1 MQKKFIYSMGSL
13 ILLLILFVAISMLSG
28 SLLRGMRVDLT
39 QNGLYTLSDGSRNIL
54 RKLQEPVNLYLFF
67 SGETSRG
74 LPQIR
79 SYARRVDEM
88 VEEFENQAAG
98 KLIVHRVDPE
108 PFSEEEDQAAA
119 FGLQAVPVGAASET
133 LYLGIAGTNSLDDLQ
148 VMPFLQPSK
157 EKFLE
162 YDLAKMI
169 SSLGSPEKIN
179 IGFLSTLQ
187 MDAGF
192 DPATQ
197 GMREAWVVYEQLG
210 QLFDIESIDPGADSL
225 PENIDLLLMIHP
237 KDLSDPMMYQLD
249 QFVLGGGRLIVFLDP
264 FAESDRGDP
273 NDPMAMM
280 QAGSTSNLGPLLDS
294 WGVSFETG
302 RVIGDLQYGVG
313 TSQSRHIGILSVP
326 ADGFNSEDVVSADLQ
341 AVNFSSTGWLA
352 PLEGAGTRF
361 ETLVQ
366 SSENAAPLDVSRLR
380 FLTNPAELMK
390 GFNPTGDRYAL
401 VARLTGP
408 ARSAFDAPDGD
419 VQSASHLAESGE
431 TGITVMLFAD
441 TDLLTDRLWV
451 QKQPFLGQNL
461 VSAFA
466 DNGTLVVNAA
476 DNMVGNRD
484 LIGIRTRVSSSRPFD
499 RVSELQVEAERSY
512 LATEERL
519 QQELA
524 ETERKLTE
532 LQVAKGESELLVLS
546 DEQQAEIDR
555 FMDRKLEI
563 RKELR
568 QVQHDLQ
575 RDIDRLGT
583 RLKLVNIT
591 LVPVLV
597 MIAALLYALQRRRR
611 QNAQHVS
618 EGAA

>member
-1 MQKKFIYSMGSL
+1 
-13 ILLLILFVAISMLSG
+13 
-28 SLLRGMRVDLT
+28 
-39 QNGLYTLSDGSRNIL
+39 
-54 RKLQEPVNLYLFF
+54 
-67 SGETSRG
+67 
-74 LPQIR
+74 
-79 SYARRVDEM
+79 
-88 VEEFENQAAG
+88 
-98 KLIVHRVDPE
+98 
-108 PFSEEEDQAAA
+108 
-119 FGLQAVPVGAASET
+119 
-133 LYLGIAGTNSLDDLQ
+133 
-148 VMPFLQPSK
+148 
-157 EKFLE
+157 
-162 YDLAKMI
+162 
-169 SSLGSPEKIN
+169 
-179 IGFLSTLQ
+179 
-187 MDAGF
+187 
-192 DPATQ
+192 
-197 GMREAWVVYEQLG
+197 
-210 QLFDIESIDPGADSL
+210 
-225 PENIDLLLMIHP
+225 
-237 KDLSDPMMYQLD
+237 
-249 QFVLGGGRLIVFLDP
+249 
-264 FAESDRGDP
+264 
-273 NDPMAMM
+273 M
-280 QAGSTSNLGPLLDS
+280 QAGSSSNLGPLLDS

-326 ADGFNSEDVVSADLQ
+326 ADGLNSEDVVSADLQ
-341 AVNFSSTGWLA
+341 AVNFSSTGWMA

-361 ETLVQ
+361 EALVQ
-366 SSENAAPLDVSRLR
+366 SSENAAPLDASRLR
-380 FLTNPAELMK
+380 FLTDPAELMK

-401 VARLTGP
+401 VARLTGT
-408 ARSAFDAPDGD
+408 ARSAFDPPDGD
-419 VQSASHLAESGE
+419 EQSASHLAESGE

-597 MIAALLYALQRRRR
+597 IIAALLYALQRRRR
-611 QNAQHVS
+611 QNTQHVS
-618 EGAA
+618 EGAV

>member
-1 MQKKFIYSMGSL
+1 MQKKFIYSLGSL

-179 IGFLSTLQ
+179 VGFLSTLQ

-237 KDLSDPMMYQLD
+237 KDLSDPMMYQVD

-512 LATEERL
+512 LATQERL

>member
-1 MQKKFIYSMGSL
+1 MQKKFIYSLGSL
-13 ILLLILFVAISMLSG
+13 VLLLILFVAGNMLSAN
-28 SLLRGMRVDLT
+28 LLRGMRIDLT

-54 RKLQEPVNLYLFF
+54 RELQEPVNLYLFF
-67 SGETSRG
+67 SSEASRG

-88 VEEFENQAAG
+88 LEEFENQAAG

-108 PFSEEEDQAAA
+108 PFSEDEDQAAA
-119 FGLQAVPVGAASET
+119 FGLQAVPVGAGNET
-133 LYLGIAGTNSLDDLQ
+133 LYLGIAGTNSLDDVQ

-169 SSLGSPEKIN
+169 SSLGSPEKIT

-197 GMREAWVVYEQLG
+197 GMREPWVVYEQLG
-210 QLFDIESIDPGADSL
+210 QLFDIETIDPGADSL
-225 PENIDLLLMIHP
+225 PDNIDLLLMVHP
-237 KDLSDPMMYQLD
+237 KDLSDLMLYQLD

-264 FAESDRGDP
+264 FAESDRGNP

-294 WGVSFETG
+294 WGVSFDTG

-326 ADGFNSEDVVSADLQ
+326 ADGLNSEDVVSADLQ
-341 AVNFSSTGWLA
+341 AVNFSSTGWLV
-352 PLEGAGTRF
+352 PVEGASTRF
-361 ETLVQ
+361 EALVQ
-366 SSENAAPLDVSRLR
+366 SSENAAPLDASRLR
-380 FLTNPAELMK
+380 FLTDPAELMK

-401 VARLTGP
+401 AVRLSGP
-408 ARSAFDAPDGD
+408 ARSAFDPPDTD
-419 VQSASHLAESGE
+419 AQSASHRAESNE
-431 TGITVMLFAD
+431 SGITVMLFAD

-451 QKQPFLGQNL
+451 QKQPFMGQNL

-484 LIGIRTRVSSSRPFD
+484 LIGIRTRLSSSRPFD

-524 ETERKLTE
+524 DTERKLTE

-583 RLKLVNIT
+583 RLKLINIAFI
-591 LVPVLV
+591 PVLV

-611 QNAQHVS
+611 QNARQPGV
-618 EGAA
+618 GAA

>member
-1 MQKKFIYSMGSL
+1 MQKKLIYSLGSL
-13 ILLLILFVAISMLSG
+13 VLLLILFVAVNMLSAN
-28 SLLRGMRVDLT
+28 LLRGMRIDLT

-54 RKLQEPVNLYLFF
+54 RELQEPVNLYLFF
-67 SGETSRG
+67 SSEASRG

-88 VEEFENQAAG
+88 LEEFENQAAG

-108 PFSEEEDQAAA
+108 PFSEDEDQAAA
-119 FGLQAVPVGAASET
+119 FGLQAVPVGAGNET
-133 LYLGIAGTNSLDDLQ
+133 LYLGIAGTNSLDDVQ

-169 SSLGSPEKIN
+169 SSLGSPEKIT

-197 GMREAWVVYEQLG
+197 GMREPWVVYEQLG
-210 QLFDIESIDPGADSL
+210 QLFDIETIDPGADSL
-225 PENIDLLLMIHP
+225 PDNIDLLLMVHP
-237 KDLSDPMMYQLD
+237 KDLSDPMLYQLD

-264 FAESDRGDP
+264 FAESDRGNP

-294 WGVSFETG
+294 WGVSFDPG

-326 ADGFNSEDVVSADLQ
+326 ADGLNSEDVVSADLQ

-352 PLEGAGTRF
+352 PLEGASTRF
-361 ETLVQ
+361 EARGQ
-366 SSENAAPLDVSRLR
+366 SSENAAPPDASRLR
-380 FLTNPAELMK
+380 LLTDPAELMK

-401 VARLTGP
+401 AVRLSGP
-408 ARSAFDAPDGD
+408 ARSAFDPPDAD
-419 VQSASHLAESGE
+419 EQSASHRAESNE
-431 TGITVMLFAD
+431 SGITVMLFAD

-451 QKQPFLGQNL
+451 QKQPFMGQNL

-484 LIGIRTRVSSSRPFD
+484 LIGIRTRLSSSRPFD

-524 ETERKLTE
+524 DTERKLTE

-583 RLKLVNIT
+583 RLKLINIAFI
-591 LVPVLV
+591 PVLV
-597 MIAALLYALQRRRR
+597 MIAALLYVLQRRRR
-611 QNAQHVS
+611 QNARQPGV
-618 EGAA
+618 GAA

>member
-1 MQKKFIYSMGSL
+1 MQNKFIYSLGSL
-13 ILLLILFVAISMLSG
+13 VLLLVLFITISMLSG
-28 SLLRGMRVDLT
+28 SLLTGMRVDLT
-39 QNGLYTLSDGSRNIL
+39 QNSLYTLSDGTRNIL
-54 RKLQEPVNLYLFF
+54 RELEEPVNLYLFF
-67 SGETSRG
+67 SDEASRG

-88 VEEFENQAAG
+88 VEEFENQSAG

-119 FGLQAVPVGAASET
+119 FGLQAVPVGAGSET
-133 LYLGIAGTNSLDDLQ
+133 LYLGIAGSNSLDDVQL
-148 VMPFLQPSK
+148 MPFLQPSK

-169 SSLGSPEKIN
+169 SSLGSPEKTTVGI
-179 IGFLSTLQ
+179 LSTLQ
-187 MDAGF
+187 MDSGF
-192 DPATQ
+192 DSATQ
-197 GMREAWVVYEQLG
+197 SMREAWVVYEQLG
-210 QLFDIESIDPGADSL
+210 QLFDIETIDPSADSL
-225 PENIDLLLMIHP
+225 PENMDLLLLVHP
-237 KDLSDPMMYQLD
+237 KNLSDPMMYQLD
-249 QFVLGGGRLIVFLDP
+249 QFVLGGGRLIAFLDP
-264 FAESDRGDP
+264 FAESDRGNP

-280 QAGSTSNLGPLLDS
+280 QAGSASNLAPLLES
-294 WGVSFETG
+294 WGVGFEAD

-326 ADGFNSEDVVSADLQ
+326 ADGLNAEDVVSADLQ
-341 AVNFSSTGWLA
+341 AVNFSSSGWLA

-361 ETLVQ
+361 ETLVS
-366 SSENAAPLDVSRLR
+366 SSENAAPLNVSRFR
-380 FLTNPAELMK
+380 FLTDPAELMK
-390 GFNPTGDRYAL
+390 GFNPSGDRYTL
-401 VARLTGP
+401 VARITGP
-408 ARSAFDAPDGD
+408 VRAAFDPPDGD
-419 VQSASHLAESGE
+419 SESADHLSESGE
-431 TGITVMLFAD
+431 SGITVVLFAD

-476 DNMVGNRD
+476 DNMLGNRD

-499 RVSELQVEAERSY
+499 RVSQLQVEAERRY

-519 QQELA
+519 QQELLD
-524 ETERKLTE
+524 TERRLTE
-532 LQVAKGESELLVLS
+532 LQGAKDENELLVLN
-546 DEQQAEIDR
+546 EQQQLEIDR

-568 QVQHDLQ
+568 QVRHDLQ

-583 RLKLVNIT
+583 RLKLANIA
-591 LVPVLV
+591 LMPILV
-597 MIAALLYALQRRRR
+597 MIAALIYALKRRRR
-611 QNAQHVS
+611 QNYVKPG
-618 EGAA
+618 EDAA

>member
-1 MQKKFIYSMGSL
+1 MQNKFIYSLGSL
-13 ILLLILFVAISMLSG
+13 VLLLVLFITISMLSG
-28 SLLRGMRVDLT
+28 SLLTGMRVDLT
-39 QNGLYTLSDGSRNIL
+39 QNSLYTLSDGTRNIL
-54 RKLQEPVNLYLFF
+54 RELEEPVNLYLFF
-67 SGETSRG
+67 SDEASRG

-88 VEEFENQAAG
+88 VEEFENQSAG

-119 FGLQAVPVGAASET
+119 FGLQAVPVGAGSET
-133 LYLGIAGTNSLDDLQ
+133 LYLGIAGSNSLDDVQL
-148 VMPFLQPSK
+148 MPFLQPSK

-169 SSLGSPEKIN
+169 SSLGSPEKTTVGI
-179 IGFLSTLQ
+179 LSTLQ
-187 MDAGF
+187 MDSGF
-192 DPATQ
+192 DSATQ
-197 GMREAWVVYEQLG
+197 SMREAWVVYEQLG
-210 QLFDIESIDPGADSL
+210 QLFNIETIDPGADLL
-225 PENIDLLLMIHP
+225 PENMDLLLLVHP
-237 KDLSDPMMYQLD
+237 KNLSDPMMYQLD
-249 QFVLGGGRLIVFLDP
+249 QFVLGGGRLIAFLDP
-264 FAESDRGDP
+264 FAESDRGNP

-280 QAGSTSNLGPLLDS
+280 QAGSASNLAPLLES
-294 WGVSFETG
+294 WGVGFEAD

-326 ADGFNSEDVVSADLQ
+326 ADGLNAEDVVSADLQ

-361 ETLVQ
+361 ETLVS
-366 SSENAAPLDVSRLR
+366 SSENAAPLNVSRFR
-380 FLTNPAELMK
+380 FLTDPAELMK
-390 GFNPTGDRYAL
+390 GFNPSGDRYTL
-401 VARLTGP
+401 VARITGP
-408 ARSAFDAPDGD
+408 VTAAFDPPDGD
-419 VQSASHLAESGE
+419 SESADHLSESGE
-431 TGITVMLFAD
+431 SGITVVLFAD

-476 DNMVGNRD
+476 DNMLGNRD

-499 RVSELQVEAERSY
+499 RVSQLQVEAERRY

-519 QQELA
+519 QQELLD
-524 ETERKLTE
+524 TERRLTE
-532 LQVAKGESELLVLS
+532 LQGAKDENELLVLN
-546 DEQQAEIDR
+546 EQQQLEIDR

-568 QVQHDLQ
+568 QVRHDLQ

-583 RLKLVNIT
+583 RLKLANIA
-591 LVPVLV
+591 LMPILV
-597 MIAALLYALQRRRR
+597 MIAALIYALKRRRR
-611 QNAQHVS
+611 QNYVKPG
-618 EGAA
+618 EDAA

>member
-1 MQKKFIYSMGSL
+1 MQKKFIYSLGSL

>member
-1 MQKKFIYSMGSL
+1 MQKKFIYSLGSL
-13 ILLLILFVAISMLSG
+13 VLLLILFVAVNMLSAN
-28 SLLRGMRVDLT
+28 LLRGMRIDLT

-54 RKLQEPVNLYLFF
+54 RELQEPVNLYLFF
-67 SGETSRG
+67 SSEASRG

-88 VEEFENQAAG
+88 LEEFENQAAG

-108 PFSEEEDQAAA
+108 PFSEDEDQAAA
-119 FGLQAVPVGAASET
+119 FGLQAVPVGAGNET
-133 LYLGIAGTNSLDDLQ
+133 LYLGIAGTNSLDDVQ

-169 SSLGSPEKIN
+169 SSLGSPEKIT

-210 QLFDIESIDPGADSL
+210 QLFDIETIDPGADSL
-225 PENIDLLLMIHP
+225 PDNIDLLLMVHP
-237 KDLSDPMMYQLD
+237 KDLSDPMLYQLD

-264 FAESDRGDP
+264 FAESDRGNP

-294 WGVSFETG
+294 WGVSFDTG

-326 ADGFNSEDVVSADLQ
+326 ADGLNSEDVVSADLQ

-352 PLEGAGTRF
+352 PLEGASTRF
-361 ETLVQ
+361 EALVQ
-366 SSENAAPLDVSRLR
+366 SSENAAPLDASRLR
-380 FLTNPAELMK
+380 FLTDPAELMK

-401 VARLTGP
+401 AVRLSGP
-408 ARSAFDAPDGD
+408 ARSAFDPPDAD
-419 VQSASHLAESGE
+419 EQSASHRAESNQS
-431 TGITVMLFAD
+431 GITVMLFAD

-451 QKQPFLGQNL
+451 QKQPFMGQNL

-484 LIGIRTRVSSSRPFD
+484 LIGIRTRLSSSRPFD

-524 ETERKLTE
+524 DTERKLTE
-532 LQVAKGESELLVLS
+532 LQMAKGESELLVLS

-583 RLKLVNIT
+583 RLKLINIAFI
-591 LVPVLV
+591 PVLV
-597 MIAALLYALQRRRR
+597 MIAALLYVLQRRRR
-611 QNAQHVS
+611 QNARQPGV
-618 EGAA
+618 GAA